1 MASFWGY
8 FRVSQMLVF
17 SLECFKTRTRGVDLA
32 GSQGH
37 RFEQLFR
44 HSGSSDSL
52 VWWGCCVPWAG
63 QRFPREFIIVFD
75 ETCCFYTSFVVSGF
89 VRGRMLLLFVLVFGS
104 FCHHRRV
111 SFLLLCY
118 SSQHLARA
126 FFFHSRKHVCFR
138 TLLNPLG

>member
-17 SLECFKTRTRGVDLA
+17 SLERFKTRTRGVDLA

-63 QRFPREFIIVFD
+63 PRFPKEFILVFV
-75 ETCCFYTSFVVSGF
+75 ETCFYTSFVMSGF

-138 TLLNPLG
+138 TLLNPLS